1 MMDSL
6 GREPAP
12 TYQWHGLSTGA
23 AYEPPSSAALWNIF
37 EFKEYICYVIY
48 VCCRP
53 AGPASVW
60 VDAVFTTICET
71 GAL

>member
-1 MMDSL
+1 MMESL
-6 GREPAP
+6 E
-12 TYQWHGLSTGA
+12 GA
-23 AYEPPSSAALWNIF
+23 ANKPHSSAALWNIF
-37 EFKEYICYVIY
+37 EFKEYICYVTY